1 VRSFHIITF
10 GCQMNQH
17 DSAKMADLLVQAG
30 FREEPEPEL
39 AQVIILNT
47 CSVRDKAEQKLR
59 SELGRLGI
67 TKRARPEMV
76 LVVAGCMGSQHGD
89 RLLRAVPELDLVIG
103 PDNIAALPGLLADLE
118 LGGPRRAL
126 TEHDLSQPRFLTA
139 DDAARSVPPSASV
152 TTMKGCD
159 ERCSFCIVP
168 QTRGPE
174 RYRPSGQILDE
185 IAALVRGG
193 CREVTLLGQTVNS
206 YRDPTGSLAPAPEAG
221 RTDWRCTTS
230 TAARQDESEFAALL
244 FAIAESCPNLER
256 LRYTSPHPRH
266 MTRALIAAHRALPM
280 LCRHVH
286 LPVQSGSDRVLK
298 RMIRRYRVDEYLE
311 RVDALREAVPGMS
324 LSTDV
329 IVGFCGETEQDFQQ
343 TLGLVERGGFV
354 GLFGFKYSPRP
365 DTAALRLPDDVP
377 EAEKASRLQRLFELS
392 DRQRSQHLKQLVGS
406 RQRMLVEGRKP
417 DGAYFGRTERNEIIH
432 FGSRVDVVGKMV
444 EVVIE
449 RAFKNSLAGELTDAS
464 SRLAA
469 SSLPRLDPSRRPEV
483 EPQRQLT
490 VLRWH

>member
-1 VRSFHIITF
+1 MPSFHVITF

-17 DSAKMADLLVQAG
+17 DSAKMASLLVEAG
-30 FREEPEPEL
+30 FREVPEPET
-39 AQVIILNT
+39 ARVIVVNT

-67 TKRARPEMV
+67 RKHARPDMV

-89 RLLRAVPELDLVIG
+89 QLLKAVPELDLVIG

-118 LGGPRRAL
+118 LGGPRRAV
-126 TEHDLSQPRFLTA
+126 TEHDLTQPRFLTTE
-139 DDAARSVPPSASV
+139 DAGQPAPPVAWV

-185 IAALVRGG
+185 IATLVRGG

-206 YRDPTGSLAPAPEAG
+206 YRDPTGSLPSAPEAG
-221 RTDWRCTTS
+221 RTDWRSTTS
-230 TAARQDESEFAALL
+230 AAARQDESEFAALL
-244 FAIAESCPNLER
+244 FAIAERCPNLER

-266 MTRALIAAHRALPM
+266 LTRALIAAHRNLPM

-311 RVDALREAVPGMS
+311 RIEALREAVPGIS

-329 IVGFCGETEQDFQQ
+329 IVGFCGETEQDFRE
-343 TLGLVERGGFV
+343 TLALIERVGFV

-365 DTAALRLPDDVP
+365 ATAALRLSDDVP
-377 EAEKASRLQRLFELS
+377 EPEKAARLHRLFELS
-392 DRQRSQHLKQLVGS
+392 DRQRSQHLQQLVGS
-406 RQRMLVEGRKP
+406 RQRVLVEGRKP
-417 DGAYFGRTERNEIIH
+417 DGAYFGRTERNEIVH
-432 FGSRVDVVGKMV
+432 FGSRVDLVGTMV

-449 RAFKNSLAGELTDAS
+449 RAFKNSLAGELTDAA

-469 SSLPRLDPSRRPEV
+469 SSLPRLDPSRRARVDAP
-483 EPQRQLT
+483 RQLT
-490 VLRWH
+490 VLRWP